1 MSKVHLLSQIITNLQ
16 QQTGQQGKYDLLSQY
31 EKEAILK
38 RVISI
43 AYNPWI
49 NLEMQNFQPRRM
61 GKKFGMSIPKFLHI
75 IDDIIEDKFTQKE
88 KEFSCQMAMM
98 HINQTEADLFVKL
111 ITQDLDLGL
120 TDETINKVWPG
131 LIMSYPISYP
141 GAGDYKSF
149 NQFPA
154 AVQPI
159 SRGLRVNII
168 IHKNKVSYKDKLG
181 QDIKGWNIYD
191 EQFINLAQGN
201 NTVFDGH
208 AVVSKGV
215 EIVETDNQ
223 KVLEADPKDIRF
235 MLWDVIRF
243 DGFTKGEDTRVGYN
257 WRHNGI
263 EHMQI
268 LAIDKNKKPCYDLVR
283 ADLVGSKEQ
292 LELTVKKLKSCVIKA
307 LDGTWKQGIDN
318 SQIIID

>member
-1 MSKVHLLSQIITNLQ
+1 MFVQLIKQ
-16 QQTGQQGKYDLLSQY
+16 Q
-31 EKEAILK
+31 
-38 RVISI
+38 
-43 AYNPWI
+43 
-49 NLEMQNFQPRRM
+49 
-61 GKKFGMSIPKFLHI
+61 
-75 IDDIIEDKFTQKE
+75 
-88 KEFSCQMAMM
+88 
-98 HINQTEADLFVKL
+98 
-111 ITQDLDLGL
+111 LDLGL

-141 GAGDYKSF
+141 SAGDYKSF

-181 QDIKGWNIYD
+181 QDIKGWNMYD

-208 AVVSKGV
+208 AVIAKGTQ
-215 EIVETDNQ
+215 IAETDNQ
-223 KVLEADPKDIRF
+223 AVLEADAKDVKFI
-235 MLWDVIRF
+235 LWDVIRF

-268 LAIDKNKKPCYDLVR
+268 LAIDKNKNPCYDLLR
-283 ADLVGSKEQ
+283 ADLVGSQEQ
-292 LELTVKKLKSCVIKA
+292 LEMSVKKMKSCVVKA
-307 LDGTWKQGIDN
+307 LDGTWKQGTDN
-318 SQIIID
+318 SQIIVN